1 MNMEEGDL
9 MIHNL
14 GERITVLRKNMNMSQ
29 ETLAERIGVSR
40 QAISKWERGEATPDI
55 YNLTTLADIFEMSI
69 DELIRGEQVDSLNGK
84 PKIIALELKKQ
95 AEKLMLISISILI
108 LSAFVFLI
116 LPFSTSVNLLIF
128 GVLLTSGILII
139 IKSGFM
145 FERFYMY
152 NKKNDTVDESL
163 SVPEKN
169 RQTKRKDTIV
179 TITALS
185 CTAIYLFISFV
196 YGLWHP
202 GWIIFL
208 LIPITFAIAE
218 LDETK
223 THH

>member
-1 MNMEEGDL
+1 MKEGDVV
-9 MIHNL
+9 IHNL
-14 GERITVLRKNMNMSQ
+14 GERISVLRKNMNLSQ

-55 YNLTTLADIFEMSI
+55 YNLTTLSDIFGMSV
-69 DELIRGEQVDSLNGK
+69 DELIRGEEELSSNGK

-95 AEKLMLISISILI
+95 AEKLMLIGISIII

-116 LPFSTSVNLLIF
+116 LPFSTTVNLLIF
-128 GVLLTSGILII
+128 GVLMTIGILVI

-152 NKKNDTVDESL
+152 NKSNDAIDESH
-163 SVPEKN
+163 SSSEKT
-169 RQTKRKDTIV
+169 RLTKRKDTIV

-185 CTAIYLFISFV
+185 CTIVYLFISFV

-202 GWIIFL
+202 GWIVFL
-208 LIPITFAIAE
+208 LIPISFAIAE
-218 LDETK
+218 LNETK
-223 THH
+223 KHI